1 MGLSLKERKY
11 IKNGLPAYDPGKT
24 ADVMAGTAATLQS
37 AGNLAAGIS
46 NAKSFNTT
54 TDDYI
59 QKYGTTQMNVNDI
72 GYTKYNDINISREMD
87 LVKAENTRNTI
98 NTTLTGIGT
107 GVGAGATIGMI
118 AGEGG
123 GPIGAAIGA
132 GVGALGGLV
141 AGLIGGNSRKH
152 AAEREL
158 AAAQDKVNR
167 LSDMNR
173 SYAMT
178 SSLQQDQALKYG
190 NQEGQT
196 LFSYHGGKP
205 AEDANGNVGM
215 QTAWGDKGE
224 TMYDTITKNSHIIPH
239 GDNDTARISV
249 KDTDAIFG
257 NTRNPFTGNTFK
269 EDAAPL
275 AVVNEFINK
284 NRPKTQDKTTQRVY
298 EAVTNQARQK
308 AVAGLDRLSE
318 QMKYAFA
325 LEGKSY
331 GTMPKLEKGY
341 IDPYYNIASGILG
354 GAAGLSQY
362 LQALN
367 DTPYKPDTYV
377 ANPYQN
383 RGLNTLAGLRINPYN
398 TIQQLRNAEARTNY
412 AVNAS
417 GGLNTAQKQLFRQS
431 GLSTTQQNI
440 ANALQQIQA
449 QNNQYKAAY
458 ANAALQYGQNEA
470 QRRQQANQY
479 DLEYYTRSH
488 AARQQ
493 GMQMGIRNML
503 DTFNQYA
510 ANEFK
515 RQQGNYMLD
524 LYRQRGKLDKERL
537 NWEMNN
543 SSKTY
548 IPNSVSIPW
557 NNNMFTKNSI
567 FNTPASTFFGV
578 PAMLANPSWRYP
590 IK

>member
-1 MGLSLKERKY
+1 MGLSLKERKQ
-11 IKNGLPAYDPGKT
+11 INNGLPSYEKGKLG
-24 ADVMAGTAATLQS
+24 DIMAGAATTLQG

-107 GVGAGATIGMI
+107 GLGAGATTGMMIGGS
-118 AGEGG
+118 A

-132 GVGALGGLV
+132 GVGLLGGLA
-141 AGLIGGNSRKH
+141 AGLVGGNSRKH

-196 LFSYHGGKP
+196 LFSYKKGKP
-205 AEDANGNVGM
+205 SFVPQLVNTFRGLEVGIPNANTQEGEIINKPGVSSAPVDRGPNDNAKSYVEDSTRV
-215 QTAWGDKGE
+215 
-224 TMYDTITKNSHIIPH
+224 ITKEYAKFAMPW
-239 GDNDTARISV
+239 ARLQMEI
-249 KDTDAIFG
+249 
-257 NTRNPFTGNTFK
+257 
-269 EDAAPL
+269 
-275 AVVNEFINK
+275 
-284 NRPKTQDKTTQRVY
+284 DKH
-298 EAVTNQARQK
+298 
-308 AVAGLDRLSE
+308 
-318 QMKYAFA
+318 M
-325 LEGKSY
+325 GKSKANDKVY
-331 GTMPKLEKGY
+331 SELRKRTQAEVDKVGDVFERDYIAKNVKRGADGLPGFKDGY
-341 IDPYYNIASGILG
+341 IDPYSNIASSLFG

-524 LYRQRGKLDKERL
+524 LYRQRGALDRERL
-537 NWEMNN
+537 NWEMG
-543 SSKTY
+543 
-548 IPNSVSIPW
+548 
-557 NNNMFTKNSI
+557 KNS
-567 FNTPASTFFGV
+567 NT
-578 PAMLANPSWRYP
+578 
-590 IK
+590 